1 MEPIPPARGSGRV
14 IILNG
19 ASSSGKSTLAR
30 ALRQALDEPF
40 LYVSSDQFVASGMLP
55 ERRDD
60 EGPFSWWN
68 EMRPRFFKGFH
79 RCLPALAGAGNDLL
93 VEHVIEFRTWRES
106 LSRLLADF
114 DVFLVGVHCDLA
126 EIDRRERERGDRWI
140 GEGRSHVETDGIHTF
155 GPYDFEVDTSDGVS
169 TTVVQSV
176 ITAWHSR
183 NTRLGVLRSKV

>member
-19 ASSSGKSTLAR
+19 ASSSGKSTLAK
-30 ALRQALDEPF
+30 ALQHALDEPF

-79 RCLPALAGAGNDLL
+79 QCLPALAGAGNDLL
-93 VEHVIEFRTWRES
+93 VEI
-106 LSRLLADF
+106 
-114 DVFLVGVHCDLA
+114 
-126 EIDRRERERGDRWI
+126 
-140 GEGRSHVETDGIHTF
+140 DGIHTF

-169 TTVVQSV
+169 ATLARSVV
-176 ITAWHSR
+176 TAWRSR
-183 NTRLGVLRSKV
+183 NTRPGMLRSKV

>member
-1 MEPIPPARGSGRV
+1 MEPIPPVRGSGRV

-19 ASSSGKSTLAR
+19 ASSSGKSTLAK

-55 ERRDD
+55 DRRDE

-79 RCLPALAGAGNDLL
+79 QCLPALAGAGNDLI
-93 VEHVIEFRTWRES
+93 VEHVIEFRAWRES

-126 EIDRRERERGDRWI
+126 EIDRRERERGDRRI

-155 GPYDFEVDTSDGVS
+155 GPYDYEVDTSDGIS
-169 TTVVQSV
+169 TALTRSVV
-176 ITAWHSR
+176 TAWHSR
-183 NTRLGVLRSKV
+183 GTQRVLRSQV